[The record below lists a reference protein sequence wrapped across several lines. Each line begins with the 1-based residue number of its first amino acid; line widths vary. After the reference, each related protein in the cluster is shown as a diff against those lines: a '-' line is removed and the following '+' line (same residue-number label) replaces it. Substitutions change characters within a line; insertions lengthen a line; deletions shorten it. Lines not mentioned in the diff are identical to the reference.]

1 MATVLLVDDE
11 TDLVAVLQEAL
22 QASHP
27 GVHVETACSFD
38 EALTVLDRLPAG
50 PDLVVADH
58 RIGGRT
64 GLELLAVVAQRF
76 PGTRRMLFTGQASS
90 EAESQARVLGAR
102 VVWKPIELATW
113 LREVEAL
120 LAG

>member
-1 MATVLLVDDE
+1 VSTVLLVDDE

-27 GVHVETACSFD
+27 NIKVETAGSFD
-38 EALTVLDRLPAG
+38 EALGVLGRLADG
-50 PDLVVADH
+50 PDVVVADH

-64 GLELLAVVAQRF
+64 GLELLSVVARRF
-76 PGTRRMLFTGQASS
+76 PAARGMLFTGQASP
-90 EAESQARVLGAR
+90 EAESQARALGAK
-102 VVWKPIELATW
+102 VVWKPVELATW